1 MDATNNLPYSK
12 TAGTKKQSSGTWAD
26 RESNSQNRFIVQ
38 PSIKIVP
45 ATENDKEKGTEAKKD
60 TTNKRPIGLAV
71 MTGLAIALLCLSA
84 YTIGATPVLKSLST
98 SIGGAWWI
106 SAIVVGFIIGKA
118 TGKVSGRLSAL
129 CGTYTALLAV
139 TTCYTGDEIIGADIS
154 LMSILAYGVAAIE
167 GFYLGGNF
175 SKA

>member
-1 MDATNNLPYSK
+1 MDATNNLPYCK
-12 TAGTKKQSSGTWAD
+12 TAGTKKQSSGTWAGS
-26 RESNSQNRFIVQ
+26 ESKPQDRFIVR

-45 ATENDKEKGTEAKKD
+45 TTEKVEEKGAEAKKE

-106 SAIVVGFIIGKA
+106 SAIVIGLIIGKA
-118 TGKVSGRLSAL
+118 TGQMSGRTSAL
-129 CGTYTALLAV
+129 CGAYTALLAV

-154 LMSILAYGVAAIE
+154 WMSFLAYGVAAIE